1 MLIRIIGWIIL
12 GILTSFILKKVGYTK
27 RKKEELNGE
36 DPLKNWKNSKREK
49 GKAIMN
55 KIKEKGKEEIEEI
68 KKDLIEEGEKN
79 LNFTLLDIF
88 NYIGDLLGIRE
99 KKKRE
104 LKRNKKEKEK
114 DEKNIKKKI
123 EKKDKILEDKIL
135 GKKKMKETFINKE
148 IKDHG
153 VGTFG
158 SLQYTYDKEKR
169 KEEELMD
176 MSNLKPEEIKE
187 KIDINEKERK
197 NIFNKYKELREK
209 NNKDENE
216 ITYMKQIET
225 HLNNLDDY
233 IGKMRKIYYKISL
246 NKSESENESEKS
258 KEDLRGNIKKKEKLS
273 YEEQNNLFKF
283 PDSNKL
289 DISDGRN
296 IFETRIQSFNTDIK
310 IVNERKIIYEIDNM
324 YNIYLY
330 YLIYNTVYII
340 HNIIY

>member
-246 NKSESENESEKS
+246 NKSESENESDCTLEVKV
-258 KEDLRGNIKKKEKLS
+258 KVVMQGE
-273 YEEQNNLFKF
+273 
-283 PDSNKL
+283 
-289 DISDGRN
+289 
-296 IFETRIQSFNTDIK
+296 
-310 IVNERKIIYEIDNM
+310 
-324 YNIYLY
+324 
-330 YLIYNTVYII
+330 
-340 HNIIY
+340 